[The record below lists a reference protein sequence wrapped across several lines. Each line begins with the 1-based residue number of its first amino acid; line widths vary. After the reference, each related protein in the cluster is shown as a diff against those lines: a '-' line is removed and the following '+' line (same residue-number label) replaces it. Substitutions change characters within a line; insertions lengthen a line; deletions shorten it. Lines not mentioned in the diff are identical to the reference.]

1 MTLILIDPLTGKAVE
16 HDIESWGAQ
25 CRLDPIDEAAALPEG
40 TVIYTT
46 EEATPSLLSDAE
58 LLATLRSVEWV
69 QWDGGVYCPG
79 CFAYHGNGHNGGCRL
94 ALTISALERRLDG
107 RLS

>member
-79 CFAYHGNGHNGGCRL
+79 CFANWRISYRNICSYICCCRV
-94 ALTISALERRLDG
+94 ICC
-107 RLS
+107 